1 MENLL
6 MYLLFAVGVVLI
18 VKGGDWFVDGAVWV
32 AEVTGIPKFII
43 GATIISLATTL
54 PEVIVSTIA
63 AVEGHGILV
72 SGVGD
77 YIAASQGK
85 VGMAIGNGIGSV
97 ICNTAMILAINI
109 IFMPLAI
116 KRREFAP
123 KSLLL
128 VAAVV
133 ALFACS
139 LGGAF
144 TTVGAAVMIF
154 IFALY
159 IIENI
164 RSAKD
169 EAAANDDER
178 PAKDKK
184 SVITNIL
191 RVVVGAAGIV
201 AGSQLLVNSGSE
213 IAASWG
219 VSEAIIGV
227 TIIAIGTSLPEF
239 VTAITSIIKKQTDM
253 SVGNVIGAN
262 VIDTTL
268 IISVCSFIYGGS
280 LPVSAQNIYLDF
292 PVAIIVS
299 LIAAVPTIINKKFSR
314 WQGVLMLAL
323 YVAYLIV
330 VYDDIDLPAG
340 KIRIRAKGSAG
351 THNGMRNIIYLLGR
365 DDFPRVRVGIGR
377 QPEGWDLADYVV
389 GEYRTPEERKVAF
402 DSYVRAANAI
412 EKIVK
417 GDFEGAMRDCN
428 AEA

>member
-133 ALFACS
+133 VLFACS

-227 TIIAIGTSLPEF
+227 TIIAIGTSLPESDRHVSGQRNRRERNRYNAYHIRLF
-239 VTAITSIIKKQTDM
+239 LHLRRQPAR
-253 SVGNVIGAN
+253 VGAEHIPR
-262 VIDTTL
+262 
-268 IISVCSFIYGGS
+268 
-280 LPVSAQNIYLDF
+280 LP
-292 PVAIIVS
+292 
-299 LIAAVPTIINKKFSR
+299 
-314 WQGVLMLAL
+314 
-323 YVAYLIV
+323 
-330 VYDDIDLPAG
+330 
-340 KIRIRAKGSAG
+340 
-351 THNGMRNIIYLLGR
+351 GR
-365 DDFPRVRVGIGR
+365 DYRV
-377 QPEGWDLADYVV
+377 ADC
-389 GEYRTPEERKVAF
+389 R
-402 DSYVRAANAI
+402 RAHDNQ
-412 EKIVK
+412 
-417 GDFEGAMRDCN
+417 
-428 AEA
+428 